1 MSQVEEASTS
11 SGHDA
16 LPDEQQEILRKAVRL
31 EWITIGSLAVIVTLV
46 GLVAGQSQAMQAAWL
61 EDMLSFLPPIA
72 FLIATRIIRRS
83 PDHKHP
89 YGHHRSIGVAH
100 LVAATALLIMGGFLI
115 FTSVMGLLKMEK
127 PPIGLT
133 VLFGQDIWA
142 GWLMVVVMAISAVV
156 PVILGR
162 MKMKLAKPLHDKVLY
177 ADADM
182 NKADWSTALA
192 TIIGVLGIGI
202 GLWWMDAA
210 AAIIV
215 AVSILWDGVRNLKA
229 AVEDLTDTTA
239 MTFDDKDPHPV
250 IHETEDQA
258 RAVPW
263 VAEAAARVRDQG
275 HVFHVEMFVVPRS
288 GHDPTVEQLH
298 DLRKRL
304 HEVDWKVHDV
314 VIVPVSKIPSY
325 LTPAAQ

>member
-1 MSQVEEASTS
+1 MAHVEEASTG

-16 LPDEQQEILRKAVRL
+16 LPEEQRENLRKAVRL
-31 EWITIGSLAVIVTLV
+31 EWITIGVLVVTVALV

-72 FLIATRIIRRS
+72 FLIATRILRRS
-83 PDHKHP
+83 PNPRHP
-89 YGHHRSIGVAH
+89 YGYHRAVGVGH
-100 LVAATALLIMGGFLI
+100 LVAATALLIMGGFLL
-115 FTSVMGLLKMEK
+115 FNSVMGLVNVEK

-133 VLFGQDIWA
+133 VLFGQEIWA
-142 GWLMVVVMAISAVV
+142 GWLMIIVMALSGVP

-162 MKMKLAKPLHDKVLY
+162 MKMKLAAPLHDKILY

-210 AAIIV
+210 AAIV
-215 AVSILWDGVRNLKA
+215 VSMSILYDGVTNLKA
-229 AVEDLTDTTA
+229 AIEDLTDTRA
-239 MTFDDKDPHPV
+239 MTFDEEDHPLIGEIEQV
-250 IHETEDQA
+250 A
-258 RAVPW
+258 GSVPW

-275 HVFHVEMFVVPRS
+275 HVFHVEMFVVPHQ
-288 GHDPTVEQLH
+288 GQDPTVAQLRE
-298 DLRKRL
+298 LRGQLQK
-304 HEVDWKVHDV
+304 VDWKLHDV
-314 VIVPVSKIPSY
+314 TVAPVPHIPVF
-325 LTPAAQ
+325 LTDAAR

>member
-1 MSQVEEASTS
+1 MAQVEEASTG

-16 LPDEQQEILRKAVRL
+16 LPEEQQEQLKKAIRL
-31 EWITIGSLAVIVTLV
+31 EWITIGTLVVTVALV
-46 GLVAGQSQAMQAAWL
+46 GLVAGQSQAMRAAWL

-72 FLIATRIIRRS
+72 FLIATRVIRIGPNLR
-83 PDHKHP
+83 HP

-115 FTSVMGLLKMEK
+115 FNSVMSLVNVEK
-127 PPIGLT
+127 PPVGLT
-133 VLFGQDIWA
+133 VLFGQEIWA
-142 GWLMVVVMAISAVV
+142 GWLMVVVMAASGIP

-162 MKMKLAKPLHDKVLY
+162 MKMKLAEPLHDKVLY

-210 AAIIV
+210 AAIVV
-215 AVSILWDGVRNLKA
+215 AVSIISDGWRNLKA
-229 AVEDLTDTTA
+229 AVEDLTDTRA
-239 MTFDDKDPHPV
+239 MTFDEKEHPLTDE
-250 IHETEDQA
+250 IEDIT

-263 VAEAAARVRDQG
+263 VAQADARVRDQG
-275 HVFHVEMFVVPRS
+275 HVFHVEMFVVPKP
-288 GHDPTVEQLH
+288 GQDPTVKQLH
-298 DLRKRL
+298 DLRETL
-304 HEVDWKVHDV
+304 HDVDWKIHDV
-314 VIVPVSKIPSY
+314 AVVPVPEIPTY
-325 LTPAAQ
+325 LTDAAG